1 MRKSESKQKFNSQVD
16 ILTVD
21 PESLTDINDV
31 EVNRHLPQEKRIAE
45 FLLQIKNPYCFRC
58 GKVIVRASFS
68 DDDVT
73 LESRFENFLKML

>member
-45 FLLQIKNPYCFRC
+45 FLMQI
-58 GKVIVRASFS
+58 
-68 DDDVT
+68 
-73 LESRFENFLKML
+73 